1 MTDCPVCDGQGPGDG
16 AGCPVCGTGAPS
28 ASPESD
34 VPTLDAPIAD
44 PADDAPPTDD
54 LDLHIPAEDLPIGL
68 PPDEPTAAVES
79 IGESIDESIGEPVVE
94 EVIEEAV
101 EVMPPP
107 PPPHADIELRARFE
121 FASVPADE
129 APEMGVLVEVEAEG
143 LPLREGRDGPVA
155 HVILALDL
163 SASMNHRDKYPV
175 LRDAVERMLADLR
188 SAGSAEVLISLVGF
202 SRGAQVLLRET
213 SAKRIRPERLFDAL
227 ERHKL
232 CFGNYTDI
240 AGALSRAGRIAF
252 DQCRI
257 SRTMPVR
264 VYLLTDGRPQ
274 DVEGARAAAERLSKV
289 PCDVHALAFGADAD
303 VAILQDLFAGRRG
316 GTVKSVRKE
325 TIRSAFERVA
335 EVAQRVVATRALISL
350 DLQPGVVGGD
360 VFRYRP
366 ARVRFPDPAF
376 EDGKRFSA
384 DLGTIETG
392 RTYTLLLEVRPP
404 EREEKETHIGDVV
417 VQIPGFGGAIT
428 TRLPLK
434 IRRTPAG
441 SLVGAIDPTVRTA
454 RDILDALTDEDPEV
468 ALRALRLRRKL
479 YEQEK
484 RDPGLLRLLDR
495 SIKMLEASGSLD
507 GLTRGEFA
515 TLRAHTCTSAE
526 EVAVG
531 AAR

>member
-1 MTDCPVCDGQGPGDG
+1 MSDCPVCDGQGSGDD
-16 AGCPVCGTGAPS
+16 AGCPVCGAGAKSAPPS
-28 ASPESD
+28 PD
-34 VPTLDAPIAD
+34 IPTLDVPVRSEVRSEVAEPD
-44 PADDAPPTDD
+44 V
-54 LDLHIPAEDLPIGL
+54 DLHISAEDVSISAPSE
-68 PPDEPTAAVES
+68 DVTAAIEPAA
-79 IGESIDESIGEPVVE
+79 EPVVE
-94 EVIEEAV
+94 EPVVEEA
-101 EVMPPP
+101 
-107 PPPHADIELRARFE
+107 PPPHADVELRARFE

-129 APEMGVLVEVEAEG
+129 APEMGVLIEVEAEG
-143 LPLREGRDGPVA
+143 TPLREGRDGPVA

-163 SASMNHRDKYPV
+163 SASMNDRDKYPV

-188 SAGSAEVLISLVGF
+188 SSGSADVLISLVVF
-202 SRGAQVLLRET
+202 SRGAQVLLRAT

-252 DQCRI
+252 DQCRAN
-257 SRTMPVR
+257 RTLPVR

-274 DVEGARAAAERLSKV
+274 DVEGARAAADRLAKV

-335 EVAQRVVATRALISL
+335 EVAQKVVATRCRISVEL
-350 DLQPGVVGGD
+350 KPGVVGGD

-376 EDGKRFSA
+376 VDGKRFSA

-434 IRRTPAG
+434 IRRTPIG
-441 SLVGAIDPTVRTA
+441 SLTGAIDPTVRTA

-526 EVAVG
+526 EVVVG

>member
-1 MTDCPVCDGQGPGDG
+1 MSDCPVCNGQGIDAE
-16 AGCPVCGTGAPS
+16 AGCPVCGVGATS
-28 ASPESD
+28 APPTAEI
-34 VPTLDAPIAD
+34 PTLDRPVLAE
-44 PADDAPPTDD
+44 PAI
-54 LDLHIPAEDLPIGL
+54 DLHIPDAEVPIGT
-68 PPDEPTAAVES
+68 PSEEVTAEVEPSDEAAADEPV
-79 IGESIDESIGEPVVE
+79 DEDPDIEDVAPE
-94 EVIEEAV
+94 E
-101 EVMPPP
+101 PP
-107 PPPHADIELRARFE
+107 PPPHADVELRARFE
-121 FASVPADE
+121 FASVPSDE
-129 APEMGVLVEVEAEG
+129 APEMGVIVEVEAEG
-143 LPLREGRDGPVA
+143 RPLREGHDGPVA

-163 SASMNHRDKYPV
+163 SASMNDRDKYPV

-188 SAGSAEVLISLVGF
+188 SSSSADVMISLVIF
-202 SRGAQVLLRET
+202 SRGAQVLLRAT

-227 ERHKL
+227 ERHRL

-252 DQCRI
+252 DQCRAN
-257 SRTMPVR
+257 RTLPVR
-264 VYLLTDGRPQ
+264 VYLMTDGRPQ
-274 DVEGARAAAERLSKV
+274 DIEGAREAAARLAKV

-303 VAILQDLFAGRRG
+303 VGILHDLFAGRRG

-335 EVAQRVVATRALISL
+335 EVAQKVVATRCKISV
-350 DLQPGVVGGD
+350 DLAPGVVGGD

-376 EDGKRFSA
+376 VNGRRFTA

-404 EREEKETHIGDVV
+404 EREEKETHIGDVI
-417 VQIPGFGGAIT
+417 VQIPGFGGPIT

-441 SLVGAIDPTVRTA
+441 SLVGTSDPTVRTA

-515 TLRAHTCTSAE
+515 TLRAHTCTAAT
-526 EVAVG
+526 EVEVG
-531 AAR
+531 ASR